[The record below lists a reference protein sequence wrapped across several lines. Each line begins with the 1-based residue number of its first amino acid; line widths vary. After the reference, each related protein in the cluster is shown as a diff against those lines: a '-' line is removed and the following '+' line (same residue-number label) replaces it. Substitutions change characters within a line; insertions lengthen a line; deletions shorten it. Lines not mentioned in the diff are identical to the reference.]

1 MIIIKNPTVVETEKN
16 KVRQYCEIEIESDV
30 KKIWFEVD
38 SKYKEYLVTDR
49 ADAYVIGLLNYAMR
63 NNHDIKCDIPVTDE
77 LLYNL
82 NEVLIP
88 MLAKYSSNLNKI
100 KINAK
105 PIKPLKSG
113 EHVGTGCSCGI
124 DSFYSIKTH
133 RHNIYESLEL
143 TDVCINNVGAFNE
156 CYKDYGEEK
165 VKKERYE
172 VTKKVAKD
180 LKLNLI
186 ETDSNFFEEIPQNH
200 LQSHTYLS
208 TFAIYMLQKYWR
220 IYYYASSGHD
230 FSTFSLKD
238 NGFNPCADYELLSLQ
253 CFSTSAVRI
262 YSDGGEKERLEKT
275 AAITDFSYAQKYL
288 HVCLHK
294 STNCGV
300 CSKCMRTLTALDA
313 LDKLD
318 NFDKVFDIEYY
329 KQHKKDYYNWMWLEH
344 KVKDVMNEPTYK
356 LLKKQ
361 CKIKVSLLFKL
372 KKYPYILAKNCI
384 PRNLKNKI
392 KKIIGK
398 E

>member
-1 MIIIKNPTVVETEKN
+1 MIIIKKPTIIETEKN
-16 KVRQYCEIEIESDV
+16 KVREYCEIEIDSDV

-38 SKYKEYLVTDR
+38 SKYKDYLVTDR
-49 ADAYVIGLLNYAMR
+49 ADAYVIGLLNYAMK
-63 NNHDIKCDIPVTDE
+63 NNYNIKCEIPVTDE

-82 NEVLIP
+82 NVVLIP
-88 MLAKYSSNLNKI
+88 ILAKYSSNLNEI
-100 KINAK
+100 KIDAK
-105 PIKPLKSG
+105 PIKPLKTG

-133 RHNIYESLEL
+133 RHNMYESLEL

-172 VTKKVAKD
+172 ITKKAAKD
-180 LKLNLI
+180 LNLNLV
-186 ETDSNFFEEIPQNH
+186 ETDSNFAAEIYQTH
-200 LQSHTYLS
+200 LLTHTYSS

-220 IYYYASSGHD
+220 IYYYASSGYD
-230 FSTFSLKD
+230 FSEFDLKD
-238 NGFNPCADYELLSLQ
+238 NGYKDCADYELLSLQ
-253 CFSTSAVRI
+253 CFSTSAIRI
-262 YSDGGEKERLEKT
+262 YSDGGEKERIEKT
-275 AAITDFSYAQKYL
+275 SAITDFSYAQKYL

-294 STNCGV
+294 STNCGT

-318 NFDKVFDIEYY
+318 NFDKVFDIDYY
-329 KQHKKDYYNWMWLEH
+329 RKHKKDYYKWLWLQA
-344 KVKDVMNEPTYK
+344 KLNDSMNVPTYN
-356 LLKKQ
+356 LLEKQ
-361 CKIKVSLLFKL
+361 GKIRVPLLFKI